1 VREAMARY
9 APAYQLRSRL
19 SVGVVLRDQTSRRDS
34 LGFADQLR
42 DAIANGLESSG
53 LPIKALRQ
61 FNESDSVQPNF
72 VLVAEVLEH
81 RVVKNTNLETL
92 QSHYRAG
99 THEVKNPTWLQ
110 ANQDYDAAQQQLA
123 AAQRATADAQAQH
136 KKKEIIAAA
145 NDAVLTAQ
153 KRVAD
158 TRRTLDTTE
167 ETRVENVLAPY
178 NYTKKSIDL
187 TAVVDMTFR
196 IKDQSGNPIDAAVPI
211 RKDDHNVAVVLDNV
225 KPEDTEGIKKQSTEP
240 DEVQF
245 LADLEIQARDALI
258 KAVREKAMLLP
269 GRILAEARR
278 RGQSGDL
285 EGAAEQYVLYM
296 NAINPESSQGRD
308 EAASFL
314 RDHFNVTVAGSA
326 NPTDSRLRAMR

>member
-1 VREAMARY
+1 
-9 APAYQLRSRL
+9 L

-42 DAIANGLESSG
+42 DSIANGLESAG

-61 FNESDSVQPNF
+61 FNESDAVQPNF

-99 THEVKNPTWLQ
+99 THEVKNPAWLQ

-123 AAQRATADAQAQH
+123 VAQRTAADAQAQH
-136 KKKEIIAAA
+136 KKQEVMAAA
-145 NDAVLTAQ
+145 NDAVVVAQ

-158 TRRTLDTTE
+158 VRRTLESTE
-167 ETRVENVLAPY
+167 QTRVENVLAPY
-178 NYTKKSIDL
+178 NYTKKSFDL

-196 IKDQSGNPIDAAVPI
+196 IKDQSGSQIDAAVPI
-211 RKDDHNVAVVLDNV
+211 RTDDHKVAVVLENV

-258 KAVREKAMLLP
+258 KSVREKAALLP
-269 GRILAEARR
+269 GKILADARR
-278 RGQSGDL
+278 RAQSGDL
-285 EGAAEQYVLYM
+285 EGAAEAYVLYM
-296 NAINPESSQGRD
+296 NAVSPDASQGRD
-308 EAASFL
+308 EAANFL
-314 RDHFNVTVAGSA
+314 HDHFKVTLAGST
-326 NPTDSRLRAMR
+326 NTTDSRLRAMR